1 MLLNHRRPAVLVG
14 AASALTLGL
23 STPALA
29 GNHYSASNVRTVISG
44 GDARALSLCGNL
56 AKHGYDIDQDARCRN
71 VDSFAVGGDVTL
83 DNVDISVY
91 SHAGRQKFTNVTTV
105 ISGGDA
111 TAVSACINAAFH
123 SSDVDQSV
131 KCGDVTS
138 SAFGG
143 NVTLTDVDIDVNA

>member
-1 MLLNHRRPAVLVG
+1 MLFNHRRAAVVVG
-14 AASALTLGL
+14 AASALTLGFG
-23 STPALA
+23 SPAFA
-29 GNHYSASNVRTVISG
+29 SGHYSASNVRTVISG

-56 AKHGYDIDQDARCRN
+56 AKHGYDIDQDARCQN

-83 DNVDISVY
+83 NDVDISVY
-91 SHAGRQKFTNVTTV
+91 SRTGRTKFTHVSTV
-105 ISGGDA
+105 ITGGDA

-123 SSDVDQSV
+123 SSDVDQNV

-143 NVTLTDVDIDVNA
+143 NVSLTDVDIEVHA